1 MTRYLFLRLLS
12 VLPVAL
18 GVVTGVFFLIHL
30 LPGDPVDLMLGEMAA
45 DLDRDALR
53 SALHLDESI
62 LKQYGRFLS
71 LIIQGDLGQ
80 SFSMKQPVITVIL
93 ARFPATLQLA
103 LAALVIAVVLSVPL
117 GLLSA
122 LYKGSRTDQSILL
135 FSLFGVSIP
144 NFLLGPLL
152 ILFFS
157 IKMDWLPVSG
167 REGVASL
174 ILPAL
179 TLGIGMSAILVRM
192 TRSSLLAVMEKEFIL
207 TARAKGLPERV
218 VIRSHLFRNA
228 LLPLITLLGL
238 QFGALLTGSIITE
251 TIFSWPGLGRLSIAA
266 ILSRDYPLVQG
277 CILMVAMTYLLMSL
291 LVDLL
296 YAVVDPRV
304 RYDR

>member
-1 MTRYLFLRLLS
+1 MSRYLLLRLLW
-12 VLPVAL
+12 VLPITL

-45 DLDRDALR
+45 DLDRSALR
-53 SALHLDESI
+53 SALHLDEPI
-62 LKQYGRFLS
+62 LKQYGHFLG
-71 LIIQGDLGQ
+71 LLFQGDLGQ
-80 SFSMKQPVITVIL
+80 SFSMKQPVLEVIL
-93 ARFPATLQLA
+93 TRLPATLQLA
-103 LAALVIAVVLSVPL
+103 FSALVMAIMISIPL
-117 GLLSA
+117 GILSA
-122 LYKGSRTDQSILL
+122 SHKESFIDRGILL

-144 NFLLGPLL
+144 NFLLGPIL

-167 REGVASL
+167 KEGVASL

-192 TRSSLLAVMEKEFIL
+192 TRSSLLTVIEKEFIL
-207 TARAKGLPERV
+207 TARAKGVSEFA
-218 VIRSHLFRNA
+218 VIFRHLLRNA

-251 TIFSWPGLGRLSIAA
+251 TLFAWPGLGRLTLQA

-277 CILMVAMTYLLMSL
+277 CILVIATTYLLMSL
-291 LVDLL
+291 LIDLL
-296 YAVVDPRV
+296 YTMVDPRV
-304 RYDR
+304 RVD

>member
-1 MTRYLFLRLLS
+1 MARYLFLRLLS
-12 VLPVAL
+12 VFPVAL
-18 GVVTGVFFLIHL
+18 GVVTGVFFSIHL
-30 LPGDPVDLMLGEMAA
+30 LPGDPIDLMLGEMAA
-45 DLDRDALR
+45 DLDRFALR
-53 SALHLDESI
+53 SALHLDEPI

-71 LIIQGDLGQ
+71 LIIEGDLGQ
-80 SFSMKQPVITVIL
+80 SFSMKQPVSTVIL
-93 ARFPATLQLA
+93 ARYPATLQLA
-103 LAALVIAVVLSVPL
+103 LAALMIAVVLSVPL
-117 GLLSA
+117 GVLSA
-122 LYKGSRTDQSILL
+122 LYKGSRTDRSILL

-179 TLGIGMSAILVRM
+179 TLGMGMSAILVRM
-192 TRSSLLAVMEKEFIL
+192 TRSSTLAVIGKEFIL

-218 VIRSHLFRNA
+218 VILNHLFRNA

-251 TIFSWPGLGRLSIAA
+251 TIFSWPGLGRLTIAA

-277 CILMVAMTYLLMSL
+277 CILVVAMTYLLISL
-291 LVDLL
+291 LVDLI
-296 YAVVDPRV
+296 YAVIDPRV
-304 RYDR
+304 RYDQ

>member
-1 MTRYLFLRLLS
+1 LARYLFLRLLS
-12 VLPVAL
+12 VFPVAL
-18 GVVTGVFFLIHL
+18 GVVTGVFFSIHL
-30 LPGDPVDLMLGEMAA
+30 LPGDPIDLMLGEMAA
-45 DLDRDALR
+45 DLDRFALR
-53 SALHLDESI
+53 SALHLDEPI

-80 SFSMKQPVITVIL
+80 SFSMKQPVSTVIL
-93 ARFPATLQLA
+93 ARYPATLQLA
-103 LAALVIAVVLSVPL
+103 LAALMIAVVLSVPL
-117 GLLSA
+117 GVLSA
-122 LYKGSRTDQSILL
+122 LYKGSRTDRSILL

-179 TLGIGMSAILVRM
+179 TLGMGMSAILVRM
-192 TRSSLLAVMEKEFIL
+192 TRSSTLAVIGKEFIL

-218 VIRSHLFRNA
+218 VILNHLFRNA

-251 TIFSWPGLGRLSIAA
+251 TIFSWPGLGRLTIAA

-277 CILMVAMTYLLMSL
+277 CILVVAMTYLLISL
-291 LVDLL
+291 LVDLI
-296 YAVVDPRV
+296 YAVIDPRV
-304 RYDR
+304 RYDQ